1 VSSRS
6 LVIFVIIDYYYYY
19 PAHQSLKAT
28 AELYCEGFG
37 LHKDIL
43 FAINLTAVDTAL
55 ATSTNQIVLA
65 VHTLEH
71 AACDYC
77 DAVLEFEQMYSV
89 WEEKHSCFYEK

>member
-1 VSSRS
+1 MVSSQS
-6 LVIFVIIDYYYYY
+6 LVIFVIIDYYYY

-55 ATSTNQIVLA
+55 ATSTNQVVLA
-65 VHTLEH
+65 VCCYT
-71 AACDYC
+71 
-77 DAVLEFEQMYSV
+77 
-89 WEEKHSCFYEK
+89 